1 MTKLKKS
8 DIQTVADTMFNKD
21 LITKEV
27 QSLQQPVWDSIVKD
41 VEKELVRLGYKDTN
55 PKDNPFL
62 VLVEGIVGYVA
73 YEYNLIKY
81 FTKPLWVPH
90 VPYVT
95 SLGEVV
101 KRNRDDGKGYFLEF
115 NSYRLFNKNE
125 QNPAYTLSSKTQ
137 QLVQKAIDYR
147 DTVQSERQKVEE
159 LLGYYV
165 GKDIAKLQ
173 LKDELLYEIV
183 VQELGIV
190 DKLPIPD
197 NLADIVKQST
207 TITLPRIKRLTGD
220 VA

>member
-1 MTKLKKS
+1 MVNLKKS
-8 DIQTVADTMFNKD
+8 DIEIVANTMFNKE
-21 LITKEV
+21 LIQKEV
-27 QSLQQPVWDSIVKD
+27 QHLQQPVWESISKD

-55 PKDNPFL
+55 PKDNPFF
-62 VLVEGIVGYVA
+62 VLIEGIVGYVA
-73 YEYNLIKY
+73 YENNYLQY

-90 VPYVT
+90 VIHVT

-101 KRNRDDGKGYFLEF
+101 NRRTDGKGYFLEF
-115 NSYRLFNKNE
+115 NAYRLFNKNE
-125 QNPAYTLSSKTQ
+125 QTPAYTLSSKTQ
-137 QLVQKAIDYR
+137 QLVQKVMDYR

-165 GKDIAKLQ
+165 GKNIEKIQ

-190 DKLPIPD
+190 DRLPIPD
-197 NLADIVKQST
+197 NLADIVTNST

-220 VA
+220 VV